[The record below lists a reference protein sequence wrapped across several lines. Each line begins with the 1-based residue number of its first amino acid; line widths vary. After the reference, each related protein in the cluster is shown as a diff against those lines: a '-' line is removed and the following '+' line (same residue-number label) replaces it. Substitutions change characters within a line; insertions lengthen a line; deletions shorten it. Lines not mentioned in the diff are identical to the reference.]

1 MTIAEFSREVP
12 EFLRDPEPREVHY
25 TVISVDDHLI
35 EPPDMFEGRLPKRF
49 TDRAPLV
56 RNLEPGKPIARS
68 GSTFG
73 PLIPGEN
80 QQAWEYE
87 GELFV
92 QVGLNAVA
100 GDTDYQAL
108 RNEPS
113 SFSEMRPGC
122 YDIHARIRDMDI
134 NGIWAS
140 VNFPSLITGFSGT
153 VFSRS
158 KDPELGYATMQA
170 WNDWL
175 FEAWHGPYPDRIV
188 PLGITWLTDPE
199 LGAAEIRRNG
209 ERGFT
214 AVTIPERPHRLGYPT
229 LHSGYWD
236 PILRAC
242 EETDTALCLHV
253 GSSGLVELSDTDS
266 RYEQN
271 ITFFPGLSMV
281 AGVEWLW
288 SGVAV
293 RFPKL
298 KIVLAEGGIGWVP
311 MVLDRLDYIAG
322 HALRGGMET
331 WPGVDITPADVLRR
345 NFYFCVLDDPSTMP
359 SAHRIG
365 VDHIMLET
373 DYPHSDGTWPD
384 SQALIHRRFTELGDV
399 LSLDDIRK
407 ITHRNAARVFRHPL
421 PDTCVP

>member
-1 MTIAEFSREVP
+1 MTIAEFSRDVP

-49 TDRAPLV
+49 ADRAPRV

-100 GDTDYQAL
+100 GHTNYQAL

-281 AGVEWLW
+281 AGCRVALVRCRREISQVE
-288 SGVAV
+288 
-293 RFPKL
+293 
-298 KIVLAEGGIGWVP
+298 
-311 MVLDRLDYIAG
+311 DRPRRRWYRLGTHGARPARLHRGSRIA
-322 HALRGGMET
+322 
-331 WPGVDITPADVLRR
+331 RR
-345 NFYFCVLDDPSTMP
+345 
-359 SAHRIG
+359 H
-365 VDHIMLET
+365 
-373 DYPHSDGTWPD
+373 
-384 SQALIHRRFTELGDV
+384 GDV
-399 LSLDDIRK
+399 AGR
-407 ITHRNAARVFRHPL
+407 
-421 PDTCVP
+421 